1 MAKKNINQAEQ
12 TATNVAEQ
20 TNNVKRTRAE
30 ISEGAKLKRAEEE
43 QKRKERAVLR
53 ADISNTS
60 SLWSACHNSI
70 NSAVRSLIEVCAED
84 ARTLARVAWIAGVE
98 ESNVQDT
105 RDFRRVYIHAVRAL
119 APIANAEGVPLYRVQ
134 VAEDVFVYSAE
145 CARFTARGIFSDPL
159 LVKLGAK
166 KRITRAEGVYYRKDG
181 SEVRAEIAERE
192 IEDYQRV
199 KEALAEVAK
208 DARAKKRAEIDAERN
223 GARK

>member
-1 MAKKNINQAEQ
+1 MAKKNINQVDQ
-12 TATNVAEQ
+12 TATAEQ

-30 ISEGAKLKRAEEE
+30 IMEGAELKRAEKE
-43 QKRKERAVLR
+43 QKRKERAILR
-53 ADISNTS
+53 ADISNATA
-60 SLWSACHNSI
+60 LWSACHNSI

-84 ARTLARVAWIAGVE
+84 TRTLSRVAWIANVE
-98 ESNVQDT
+98 ESEVQDT
-105 RDFRRVYIHAVRAL
+105 RDFRRAYIQAVRSL
-119 APIANAEGVPLYRVQ
+119 APIASAEGVPLYRVQ
-134 VAEDVFVYSAE
+134 AAEDVFTYSSE
-145 CARFTARGIFSDPL
+145 CTRFTARGIFADPL

-181 SEVRAEIAERE
+181 AEVRAEVAERE

-199 KEALAEVAK
+199 KEVLAEVAK

>member
-1 MAKKNINQAEQ
+1 MVKKNEIQVVEQ
-12 TATNVAEQ
+12 TATKVAEQ
-20 TNNVKRTRAE
+20 TKRTRAE
-30 ISEGAKLKRAEEE
+30 ISEGAELKRAEKE

-60 SLWSACHNSI
+60 ALWRACHNSI

-84 ARTLARVAWIAGVE
+84 ARTLDRVAWIAGVK
-98 ESNVQDT
+98 ESDVQDT
-105 RDFRRVYIHAVRAL
+105 RDFRKAYIHAVRAL

-134 VAEDVFVYSAE
+134 VAEDVFTYTAE

-159 LVKLGAK
+159 LVKLGSK

-181 SEVRAEIAERE
+181 AEVRAEVAERE

-199 KEALAEVAK
+199 KEVLAEVAK